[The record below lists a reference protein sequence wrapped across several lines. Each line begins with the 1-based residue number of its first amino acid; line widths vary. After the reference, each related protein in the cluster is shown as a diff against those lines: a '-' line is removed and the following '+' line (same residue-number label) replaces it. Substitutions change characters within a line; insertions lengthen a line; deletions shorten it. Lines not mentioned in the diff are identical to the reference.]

1 MYVEADVVVTSM
13 YCKKEEEEGDKC
25 IGSGVHMHNR
35 ESTSKEEY
43 EYTVRG

>member
-1 MYVEADVVVTSM
+1 MYVEADVVVSSM

-25 IGSGVHMHNR
+25 IGSGVHNR